1 MERQIELRRVDQPTR
16 KASEA
21 STEQQ
26 HLNESCLRY
35 RSQRQLSSEMTGFCA
50 FLQQPKKTCL
60 QTLEAAA
67 TKKRQKVAAA
77 IIFETAKTVTKGYY
91 CISVFFANVKFFSLF
106 SRTRNE
112 KSETRFS
119 CSDVF
124 FGLSWVVKSGKRR
137 WPLRFAK
144 NLITWTGSHRTLSI
158 SWPWRRSSRWL
169 SGT

>member
-1 MERQIELRRVDQPTR
+1 MPEGLQRFTSNKREKTNECMERQIELRRVDQPTR

-26 HLNESCLRY
+26 LLNESCLRY

-67 TKKRQKVAAA
+67 AKKKRQKVAAA
-77 IIFETAKTVTKGYY
+77 IIFETAKTVTNGYY
-91 CISVFFANVKFFSLF
+91 CIRVFFANVKFFSLF

-119 CSDVF
+119 FSDVL
-124 FGLSWVVKSGKRR
+124 FGLS
-137 WPLRFAK
+137 
-144 NLITWTGSHRTLSI
+144 
-158 SWPWRRSSRWL
+158 
-169 SGT
+169 

>member
-26 HLNESCLRY
+26 LLNESCLRY

-67 TKKRQKVAAA
+67 
-77 IIFETAKTVTKGYY
+77 AKEEE
-91 CISVFFANVKFFSLF
+91 A
-106 SRTRNE
+106 
-112 KSETRFS
+112 
-119 CSDVF
+119 
-124 FGLSWVVKSGKRR
+124 KSG
-137 WPLRFAK
+137 
-144 NLITWTGSHRTLSI
+144 
-158 SWPWRRSSRWL
+158 SSDNFRNCKDRHERIL
-169 SGT
+169 LH

>member
-1 MERQIELRRVDQPTR
+1 MKAASVIDRNGSFPAKWQDFAHFCSSRKKRVYKLWRQQQR
-16 KASEA
+16 K
-21 STEQQ
+21 
-26 HLNESCLRY
+26 
-35 RSQRQLSSEMTGFCA
+35 
-50 FLQQPKKTCL
+50 
-60 QTLEAAA
+60 
-67 TKKRQKVAAA
+67 KKRQKVAAA

-119 CSDVF
+119 FSDGF

-144 NLITWTGSHRTLSI
+144 NLKTWTGSRRTLYI

-169 SGT
+169 SGTYRSDSIRLG